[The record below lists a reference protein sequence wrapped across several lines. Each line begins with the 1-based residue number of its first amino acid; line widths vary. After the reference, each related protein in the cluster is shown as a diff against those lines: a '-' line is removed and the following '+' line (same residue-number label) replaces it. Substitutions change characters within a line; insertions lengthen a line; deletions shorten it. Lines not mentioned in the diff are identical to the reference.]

1 MTNSIEVF
9 SFLSTANDLTCKDTE
24 NCFRFNLNH
33 AFLKDKIIE
42 YAEIHIHKDATKDEG
57 FREFLIEEIGE
68 EQQRGPS
75 VKSDGTVHR
84 EKKEGNDG
92 EEKKGEGI
100 SKPGIRQSKKLF
112 LPSSGWFRVPFK
124 DFIKKW
130 VDDESS
136 QSIVHALRF
145 SCKGLKIC
153 RKARYRPFLM
163 LKVEEQKLAKGR
175 KKRFA
180 RRCVPGYDKCCMR
193 KLFVTFKEMNWNDW
207 VIEPS
212 GYWVNYCEGRCTGVG
227 TMPSYSHAFVKEKLM
242 KLSLYTKKSLDI
254 CCIPLKFDKLTLLHF
269 DGEGVIHKTEL
280 PNMAV
285 LECGCV

>member
-1 MTNSIEVF
+1 M
-9 SFLSTANDLTCKDTE
+9 
-24 NCFRFNLNH
+24 NH

-42 YAEIHIHKDATKDEG
+42 YAEIYIHNDAAKDEG

-68 EQQRGPS
+68 EERKGLS
-75 VKSDGTVHR
+75 VKSNGTTQRGKR
-84 EKKEGNDG
+84 EVTDG
-92 EEKKGEGI
+92 EGEKREG
-100 SKPGIRQSKKLF
+100 SGKSGTRNSKKLF

-124 DFIKKW
+124 DLIKKW
-130 VDDESS
+130 LNEEPS
-136 QSIVHALRF
+136 QSVMHALRF

-153 RKARYRPFLM
+153 TKARYRPFLM
-163 LKVEEQKLAKGR
+163 LKVKEKQLVKGR

-180 RRCVPGYDKCCMR
+180 IRCVPGYDKCCMR

-212 GYWVNYCEGRCTGVG
+212 GFWVNYCEGRCMGAG
-227 TMPSYSHAFVKEKLM
+227 TMLSYSHAFVKEKLM
-242 KLSLYTKKSLDI
+242 KLSLHSKKPLDI

-280 PNMAV
+280 QNMSV